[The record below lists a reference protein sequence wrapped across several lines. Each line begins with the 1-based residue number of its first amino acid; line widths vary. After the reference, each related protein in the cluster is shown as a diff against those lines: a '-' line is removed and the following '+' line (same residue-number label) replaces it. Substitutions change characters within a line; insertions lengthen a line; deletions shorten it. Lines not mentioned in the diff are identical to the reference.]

1 MRRKRIV
8 QWGIAT
14 AVLIAATGGVVAAHW
29 VRLPETNDD
38 IPLTFVKRGSIDL
51 QVHAMGELNAINSA
65 MLIAPPVGGDSLQI
79 THLASTGELVKKG
92 DVVVEFDP
100 SEQHYKLEQSHSEL
114 MEAEQEIVKAR
125 ADAVVLAAE
134 DKVALLKARY
144 GVRSAEL
151 DVEKNELLSK
161 IDAEKNNLAL
171 EQANR
176 ILAETEKDLES
187 HKQAG
192 QAAICLAQEKA
203 NKARLEMNQAQQ
215 NLEKLRVTAP
225 MDGLVSVQ
233 RNMNASGGIYFTG
246 MSLPDFHAGDQVQ
259 PGSPIA
265 KIVDPAGMNLT
276 CKVSE
281 LDRGNIAGG
290 QPVQVVFDA
299 LPGQVFRGTVK
310 NVGGVSSREFFEA
323 NSSGSFPVT
332 IQLAQSD
339 ARLRSGF
346 TASVLFV
353 GTSQNNVLYVPRL
366 ALFSKD
372 GKRIVYLK
380 TANGYEQREVK
391 IKGGNESRAEIEG
404 LPEGTMV
411 TLIDPTAPR
420 KASGGSHVSGSP
432 GGAL

>member
-1 MRRKRIV
+1 
-8 QWGIAT
+8 
-14 AVLIAATGGVVAAHW
+14 
-29 VRLPETNDD
+29 
-38 IPLTFVKRGSIDL
+38 
-51 QVHAMGELNAINSA
+51 

-79 THLASTGELVKKG
+79 THLASTGQLVKKG

-114 MEAEQEIVKAR
+114 MEAEQEIAKAQ

-176 ILAETEKDLES
+176 ILTETEKDLES

-192 QAAICLAQEKA
+192 QAAIYLAQEKA

-281 LDRGNIAGG
+281 LDRGNIAAG

-310 NVGGVSSREFFEA
+310 NVGGMSSREFFEA
-323 NSSGSFPVT
+323 NSSGSFLVT
-332 IQLAQSD
+332 IQLAQPD

-353 GTSQNNVLYVPRL
+353 GTSQNNVLYLPRL

-372 GKRIVYLK
+372 GKRLVYVK
-380 TANGYEQREVK
+380 TAGGYEQREVK

-404 LPEGTMV
+404 LPERTIV
-411 TLIDPTAPR
+411 TLIDPTAPH
-420 KASGGSHVSGSP
+420 KASEGSHAGGSP